1 MSLLKVFLT
10 FLKILLLLFLALMV
24 KFQIPELRYD
34 LGTKEMVHIKSLE
47 GLSRESFQRSTF
59 VSIRGKADF
68 TKAAT
73 FAKYGVPYTY
83 FLLDEHGS
91 KLVVRT
97 PEKLTEEWAEIDVH
111 IGRLRPF
118 HRMPFSRSVRA
129 GFQNLFDVD
138 IPEDAFFLARDDVPR
153 ASGWSI
159 GAVAFAGI
167 LWCLLVY
174 LFFIRGRFCTALWH
188 KRQKSPV
195 NVNAGS
201 VSGYSTSPHHAQ
213 PEPAG
218 DQPRDNCSGA
228 DHDT

>member
-1 MSLLKVFLT
+1 MSLLKVVLT

-34 LGTKEMVHIKSLE
+34 LGTKEMMHIKSLE
-47 GLSRESFQRSTF
+47 GLSMERFQRSTF

-91 KLVVRT
+91 KLVVRS
-97 PEKLTEEWAEIDVH
+97 PEKLSEKWAEIDVH

-118 HRMPFSRSVRA
+118 QRMPFKRSVRA
-129 GFQNLFDVD
+129 GFRKLFDVD
-138 IPEDAFFLARDDVPR
+138 IPEDAFFLARDDVPQ

-174 LFFIRGRFCTALWH
+174 LFFFRGRLLTVWG
-188 KRQKSPV
+188 RRGQK
-195 NVNAGS
+195 
-201 VSGYSTSPHHAQ
+201 
-213 PEPAG
+213 
-218 DQPRDNCSGA
+218 
-228 DHDT
+228 

>member
-47 GLSRESFQRSTF
+47 GLSIERFQRSTF
-59 VSIRGKADF
+59 VSIHGKADF

-73 FAKYGVPYTY
+73 FSKYGVPYTY
-83 FLLDEHGS
+83 FLLDEHGP
-91 KLVVRT
+91 KLVVRA
-97 PEKLTEEWAEIDVH
+97 PEKLSEKWAEIDVH

-118 HRMPFSRSVRA
+118 HRMPFSRSVHA
-129 GFQNLFDVD
+129 GFRKLFDVD

-174 LFFIRGRFCTALWH
+174 LFFIHGRLSRALCR
-188 KRQKSPV
+188 KGQESAA
-195 NVNAGS
+195 NVD
-201 VSGYSTSPHHAQ
+201 V
-213 PEPAG
+213 
-218 DQPRDNCSGA
+218 
-228 DHDT
+228 

>member
-34 LGTKEMVHIKSLE
+34 LGTKEMMPIKSLE
-47 GLSRESFQRSTF
+47 DLSIERFQRSTF

-91 KLVVRT
+91 KLVVRS
-97 PEKLTEEWAEIDVH
+97 PEKLSEKWTEIDIH

-118 HRMPFSRSVRA
+118 QRMPFKRSVRA
-129 GFQNLFDVD
+129 GFLKLFDVD

-174 LFFIRGRFCTALWH
+174 LFFIH
-188 KRQKSPV
+188 RQLSRVFGQREQESAVKV
-195 NVNAGS
+195 DV
-201 VSGYSTSPHHAQ
+201 
-213 PEPAG
+213 
-218 DQPRDNCSGA
+218 
-228 DHDT
+228 

>member
-10 FLKILLLLFLALMV
+10 FLKILLLLFLALMM

-34 LGTKEMVHIKSLE
+34 LGTKEMVHIQSPAD
-47 GLSRESFQRSTF
+47 LSTERFQQSTF

-73 FAKYGVPYTY
+73 FVKYGVPYTY

-91 KLVVRT
+91 KLVVRS
-97 PEKLTEEWAEIDVH
+97 PEALSEKWAEIDSH

-129 GFQNLFDVD
+129 GFLKLFDVG

-153 ASGWSI
+153 PSGWSI
-159 GAVAFAGI
+159 GGVAFAGI
-167 LWCLLVY
+167 LWCVLVY
-174 LFFIRGRFCTALWH
+174 LFFIHSRFFRPLGRKGH
-188 KRQKSPV
+188 
-195 NVNAGS
+195 
-201 VSGYSTSPHHAQ
+201 
-213 PEPAG
+213 EPAVQV
-218 DQPRDNCSGA
+218 DV
-228 DHDT
+228 